1 MIIQMIHIV
10 ELAALYNPYQI
21 RKIWEKFGIEFP
33 TKGNTVIK
41 NYLLLA
47 MIDAE
52 KGEILESALVKYERM
67 EQSLKE
73 ALDKGKGSMVITA

>member
-1 MIIQMIHIV
+1 
-10 ELAALYNPYQI
+10 
-21 RKIWEKFGIEFP
+21 
-33 TKGNTVIK
+33 
-41 NYLLLA
+41 